1 MALKPLLAAFVFSLL
16 AGCAMQDTGSAP
28 THAAPDAI
36 TVTADTIGAVAA
48 RSGDAYLVGRGDV
61 LQIHA
66 IDAPEL
72 TAPAGYEVGA
82 DGTIEVPFLGAI
94 PAADREPA
102 AIRTELTRRLQAY
115 LPDPQLDL
123 RVTDHAARQISVVG
137 AVNRPG
143 RQVLTTRPL
152 SVIDAIN
159 AAGGFATTATPRG
172 VTILRAGREIAVD
185 IRGFLEEGRALPM
198 LRDGDVVQ
206 VGGPRL
212 GTARAPRGITVAL
225 DGQPERVIDPGATRV
240 SVADLIARLGTPGHA
255 VQVIRHGDA
264 PGRVY
269 LIRAADAAER
279 AVGGRFMLADGD
291 RVELRPAI
299 DFNS

>member
-1 MALKPLLAAFVFSLL
+1 MALKPLLAAFVLGLL
-16 AGCAMQDTGSAP
+16 AGCAMQDAGPAQTD
-28 THAAPDAI
+28 AAPEVI
-36 TVTADTIGAVAA
+36 TVTAANIAEIAA

-102 AIRTELTRRLQAY
+102 AIRAELTRRLRAY
-115 LPDPQLDL
+115 LPDPQVDL

-143 RQVLTTRPL
+143 RQVLSTRPL
-152 SVIDAIN
+152 NVIDAIN
-159 AAGGFATTATPRG
+159 AAGGFARGASPRG
-172 VTILRAGREIAVD
+172 VSILRAGREIAVD
-185 IRGFLEEGRALPM
+185 MPGFLQEGRALPM

-206 VGGPRL
+206 VARPRP
-212 GTARAPRGITVAL
+212 GTARAPRGITVTL
-225 DGQPERVIDPGATRV
+225 TGQPERVIDPGAIRL
-240 SVADLIARLGTPGHA
+240 SVAELIARLGAPGHA
-255 VQVIRHGDA
+255 LQVIRHGDA
-264 PGRVY
+264 PGRAY
-269 LIRAADAAER
+269 LLGPSDAADR

-291 RVELRPAI
+291 RVTLRPASGL
-299 DFNS
+299 DR